1 MQKSIDLF
9 DFFVGLGPGVREPF
23 GRMGNVGHSFSQT
36 VCGNFV
42 DEFLND
48 FLVDLFFTHPRTRP
62 ESFVLGRIACKLE
75 NRS

>member
-1 MQKSIDLF
+1 MNNSKAQPCDGEDWST
-9 DFFVGLGPGVREPF
+9 R
-23 GRMGNVGHSFSQT
+23 NVGHSFSQT

-48 FLVDLFFTHPRTRP
+48 FFGDFFFTHPRTRP